1 MGEPLAPSDRVMAN
15 LGDPLGSFLSWLGSS
30 QLLRLLLLGLLVLAM
45 LIPIAHV
52 AEVIRERAGRRDEAI
67 AEVTSKWGLAQSVTG
82 PVLVVP
88 YTHRWM
94 ETSGDGKKLE
104 RRELRRAHFL
114 ADALELRGRVRAS
127 ERARGIFAVPVYRLA
142 LDVSGEFAPLDLS
155 GFDVRPEDV
164 HWDRAELALGISDVR
179 AIQATPKLSWNGAE
193 TPFLP
198 GAGALRLVERGI
210 HAPIDSPPA
219 DRARRFAFALELQGS
234 EALWF
239 TPFARDT
246 RVELSA
252 DWPGPSFQGAWLPA
266 ERSVT
271 DAGFAATWRIPHLAR
286 GYPQSWTDLELASA
300 AVDASRFGVRLV
312 TPVDAHR
319 MAERSIKYAG
329 LFVLLTFAAL
339 WLFEVLAGVR
349 VHPIQYLLVGG
360 AICLF
365 FLLELSLAEHLG
377 FAAAYGAASLAV
389 VATVTGYAWSVLG
402 RARRAGAI
410 GAIVAALY
418 GYLYVLLT
426 KEDHA
431 LVVGSLGLF
440 ATLALVMYLTRRI
453 DWYVAIAPPAR
464 ETPR

>member
-1 MGEPLAPSDRVMAN
+1 MAN
-15 LGDPLGSFLSWLGSS
+15 LPDPLGGFLSWLGSS
-30 QLLRLLLLGLLVLAM
+30 QLLRLLLLGILVLLL
-45 LIPIAHV
+45 LIPIARISD
-52 AEVIRERAGRRDEAI
+52 VIRERAGRRDEAI

-82 PVLVVP
+82 PVLIVP
-88 YTHRWM
+88 YTRRWM
-94 ETSGDGKKLE
+94 ETSAEGKKLE
-104 RRELRRAHFL
+104 RSELRRAHFL
-114 ADALELRGRVRAS
+114 ADALELRGRVEAS

-142 LDVSGEFAPLDLS
+142 LDVSGEFGPLDFS
-155 GFDVRPEDV
+155 DFDVRPQDV

-179 AIQATPKLSWNGAE
+179 AIQTTPVLTWNGAE
-193 TPFLP
+193 APFLP
-198 GAGALRLVERGI
+198 GVGTLRLVDRGI
-210 HAPIDSPPA
+210 HAPIDAPPA
-219 DRARRFAFALELQGS
+219 DAARRFSFALELQGS

-246 RVELSA
+246 RVELSS
-252 DWPGPSFQGAWLPA
+252 DWPSPSFQGAWLPG
-266 ERSVT
+266 ERAVT
-271 DAGFAATWRIPHLAR
+271 DAGFTSTWRIPYLGR
-286 GYPQSWTDLELASA
+286 GYPQAWTDQELASA

-339 WLFEVLAGVR
+339 WLIEVLSGLR

-377 FAAAYGAASLAV
+377 FATAYGIATLAV
-389 VATVTGYAWSVLG
+389 VATITGYAWSVLG

-431 LVVGSLGLF
+431 LVVGSIGLF
-440 ATLALVMYLTRRI
+440 ATLALVMYLTRRV
-453 DWYVAIAPPAR
+453 DWYAAIAPPAP